1 MNSDDRSDLIRR
13 LRSGTLS
20 RRGFVAMAGAGLAAG
35 SLCRPALADPVTE
48 VRFDGWGGIVS
59 EAFRRYAFDP
69 YTAATGIEVI
79 DGTFASSDEYLA
91 RVRAGQPGDF
101 HVFHANGVFDYV
113 RYVELDMDVVLDE
126 ANIPNLRYVMPAMQ
140 AAYRNITDGRLS
152 AVPYDYGTTG
162 IAFNTT
168 VIDAAEVHE
177 KGAAILNDRAY
188 AGRIGG
194 DSDWRT
200 RIWYAALQ
208 TGQHPNRIIDI
219 EAIWDA
225 LRTHRDGL
233 LRYWSSG
240 AELMA
245 LLAQGEIVLTDAW
258 SGRIGALQQQGLPI
272 GYYDPPNAFAWQ
284 ECLMVLRGSPLPEVE
299 ELLNFMLEPEVAIA
313 VAEGQNYPPSLDP
326 TLVDLGDFIP
336 TLPGF
341 DPTGRLENL
350 TFADP
355 IFWNSNE
362 AAWSAEFGR
371 IMAGF

>member
-1 MNSDDRSDLIRR
+1 MNSDHRSELIRR
-13 LRSGTLS
+13 VRAGTLS
-20 RRGFVAMAGAGLAAG
+20 RRGFITALGAGCLSVAW
-35 SLCRPALADPVTE
+35 RHPALADQVTE

-69 YTAATGIEVI
+69 YTAATGIDVI

-91 RVRAGQPGDF
+91 RVRAGSPGDF

-113 RYVELDMDVVLDE
+113 RYVDLGLDVVLDE

-140 AAYRNITDGRLS
+140 AAYREITGGRLS

-162 IAFNTT
+162 IAFNTS
-168 VIDAAEVHE
+168 VIDPAEVHE

-208 TGQHPNRIIDI
+208 TGQHPTRITDT
-219 EAIWDA
+219 EASWDA
-225 LRTHRDGL
+225 RRAHRDGL

-240 AELMA
+240 AELMT

-258 SGRIGALQQQGLPI
+258 SGRIAALQQQGLPI

-284 ECLMVLRGSPLPEVE
+284 ECLMVLRGSPLREVE
-299 ELLNFMLEPEVAIA
+299 ELLNFMLAPEVAIA

-326 TLVDLGDFIP
+326 TLVDLGEFIP

-341 DPTGRLENL
+341 DPTGRLEHL

-355 IFWNSNE
+355 VFWNGHE
-362 AAWSAEFGR
+362 AEWSAEFGR